1 MIKTNN
7 MKSLIQ
13 VQLKMYQDKVV
24 IKYNK
29 LYNYISLLI
38 KLNSLVE
45 NQWY

>member
-45 NQWY
+45 NQ

>member
-29 LYNYISLLI
+29 LYKYISLLI
-38 KLNSLVE
+38 KLNLLVE
-45 NQWY
+45 NQ